1 MILTNDLFYI
11 IKKQETDNEM
21 LYNIKLNG
29 NHVIYTAHFP
39 GNPITP
45 GVCLMQ
51 MVTELL
57 ESHSKKHLILDTVV
71 NIKFRKAI
79 TPDMEPSVT
88 IIKTAEE
95 DKTLKVRV
103 SIDVEGEQY
112 AKMSLLYNKMGKVS
126 TLVSK

>member
-11 IKKQETDNEM
+11 IKKQETDKEM

>member
-11 IKKQETDNEM
+11 IKKQETDKEM

-88 IIKTAEE
+88 IIKTTEE